1 MIISSFI
8 FILVAC
14 TNENIDKEH
23 LAYVEDFGWTIKSFN
38 SSEQVMMG
46 EISPEIHE
54 IYKVANITFVELYI
68 GKELTVTSYQ
78 LNEIDLGGENLIV
91 YIYEYEGEIVGAT
104 GVTSAYSG
112 MFNLAD
118 KTVVEESQDIK
129 KMKKELYGE

>member
-54 IYKVANITFVELYI
+54 IFKVANITFVELYI

-118 KTVVEESQDIK
+118 KTVVEESQDMK

>member
-118 KTVVEESQDIK
+118 KTVVEESQDMK